1 MKFIIQLSLIS
12 KSHFSIMSLAVVVLT
27 SVFFKSN
34 SQVINF
40 KHLTINDGLS
50 QNAVFAIMKDSRGFM
65 WFGTKDGLN
74 KYDGYDFLI
83 YQHNPFDSTTL
94 SANYISSLFEDSRG
108 LIWVGTFDRGINVYD
123 RKKDIFHRIDLG
135 KDGLSLR
142 NTFEIKA
149 IDEDSQGNIWVAT
162 SGDGLFRVRVNS
174 DNFEFK
180 IKRFIREA
188 GNKNSLGSNQI
199 FSIHC
204 DKNDQLW
211 IGTFDGLTQFDL
223 QSGIF
228 TNQVIKT
235 KNPKAVETSSENA
248 ISSIYES
255 GNGALWF
262 GMTGGLV
269 KFNKADRSY
278 RYYPHRFDVFRY
290 GWGNIV
296 GIDEDSEG
304 NLWLATPAELMK
316 FNVGKETYLSF
327 THDPNNLQS
336 ISFNSIS
343 SVYIDNTEIL
353 WVGTTGMGIDFYD
366 PKANRFPVFHIK
378 PGQPSRTTSFSVRS
392 ILEDDAG
399 DVWVSGEVLYKWE
412 RKTGTIRSFEKSS
425 NEPTA
430 FGNTA
435 IFSMVQSKD
444 GHIWAA
450 TTEGLFR
457 YHPKTENVR
466 LYIHEP
472 GNNNGLPQSEVY
484 TVYEDRQGKIWI
496 ATEKYL
502 CRLDDVE
509 NGKFY
514 SVPYHFGPPFYEQ
527 VRPVIFQDE
536 NLRMWLGTKYGLFR
550 YNPEDETFKLFN
562 NDPVRSTSLI
572 NNLVKSICA
581 DPVFPERYLWIGTG
595 GGLSRFDTESEVFFY
610 YTEENG
616 LPNNV
621 IYSILPDDQKNL
633 WISTNKGL
641 SRFTPQNGTFKNYDI
656 NDGLQSNEFNTG
668 AYYRS
673 KSGELFFGG
682 IKGFNYFFPS
692 NISENMNTPNVALTK
707 IKVGDKSVTYKTDP
721 HILTK
726 SVEETRQ
733 IVLTHKD
740 DIVSFEFA
748 ALEFSAPGKNRYAYK
763 LENFNNNWFYTDGE
777 RTATYTHLPAGEY
790 VFRVKAAN
798 SDGVWNEEGLAL
810 DLIVKPPWSR
820 TTFAFFVFGLGLFLL
835 VYFLRRY
842 ELNRI
847 NIRNQLK
854 LEKVETD
861 TLRQLDKLKSQFFAN
876 ISHEFR
882 TPLTLILGQIESVIS
897 SGVELKEKAKLHV
910 ANRNARRLLTLINQL
925 LDLSKLETGNM
936 ELSAVQQNLVSFLK
950 SLFYSFESLAVT
962 KNITLKFESESEFIP
977 VVFDLDKM
985 EKVFNN
991 LVSNAF
997 KFTNENGEI
1006 KVSIKKIDSLF
1017 VEICVEDNG
1026 LGIPAEHISNIFDRF
1041 YQVDNSST
1049 RNFEGSG
1056 IGLALAKELVELHKG
1071 IVSVSSREGEG
1082 SVFCVRLP
1090 LTESGTEIKSEVL
1103 THVNNDYVAG
1113 LHPENKIVDIKESL
1127 SEPGLPV
1134 SDNREIVLIVE
1145 DNNDVRA
1152 YIREQLEDNYQIREA
1167 ENGEIGMQV
1176 AQETVPDLIV
1186 TDLMMPKVNGY
1197 EFCIEVRKS
1206 EKTSHIPIVMLTA
1219 KAAFDDKIEG
1229 LEIGVDDYITKPF
1242 SARELKVRIKNLINQ
1257 RKLLRSRFKTSTI
1270 IKPSEVTATSVDQ
1283 LFLEKVIKTI
1293 EANFE
1298 NQDFTPESLA
1308 ETVNM
1313 SVSQLNRKLN
1323 ALIEQPAGQLMRS
1336 LRLQRA
1342 ADLLKQKAGSVSEIC
1357 YQLDFNDPAYFSRA
1371 FKKQFGC
1378 SPSEFAKN

>member
-1 MKFIIQLSLIS
+1 MRSVIQLRKILKSRFKAVFVFFII
-12 KSHFSIMSLAVVVLT
+12 LT
-27 SVFFKSN
+27 SVLLKGN
-34 SQVINF
+34 SQEINF
-40 KHLTINDGLS
+40 KHININDGLS

-83 YQHNPFDSTTL
+83 FQHNPFDSTTL
-94 SANYISSLFEDSRG
+94 SANYITSLFEDSRG

-123 RKKDIFHRIDLG
+123 RTKDIFYRVDLG
-135 KDGLSLR
+135 KDGLSFR
-142 NTFEIKA
+142 NAFEVKA
-149 IDEDSQGNIWVAT
+149 IDEDGQGNIWVAT
-162 SGDGLFRVRVNS
+162 SGDGLFRVKFNTE
-174 DNFEFK
+174 NFEFD
-180 IKRFIREA
+180 IKRFIREI
-188 GNKNSLGSNQI
+188 GNQNSLSSNQVL
-199 FSIHC
+199 SIHC
-204 DKNDQLW
+204 DNNDQLW
-211 IGTFDGLTQFDL
+211 IGTFNGLTQFDL
-223 QSGIF
+223 KSGKY
-228 TNQVIKT
+228 TNQVIHT
-235 KNPKAVETSSENA
+235 KNPKAPETSSQDA

-255 GNGALWF
+255 ENGTLWL

-278 RYYPHRFDVFRY
+278 RYFPHRFDVFRY

-296 GIDEDSEG
+296 GIDEDKEG
-304 NLWLATPAELMK
+304 NLWLASPAELMK
-316 FNVGKETYLSF
+316 FDVKKEEYLSF
-327 THDPNNLQS
+327 THDPFKPQT
-336 ISFNSIS
+336 ISFNSVS
-343 SVYIDNTEIL
+343 SVYTDNTGIL

-366 PKANRFPVFHIK
+366 PKVNRFPVFEII
-378 PGQPSRTTSFSVRS
+378 PGQSSRTTSFSVRS
-392 ILEDDAG
+392 ILEDDEG

-412 RKTGTIRSFEKSS
+412 RKTGKIRSFEKSS

-430 FGNTA
+430 FGNTTV
-435 IFSMVQSKD
+435 FSMVQSKD

-472 GNNNGLPQSEVY
+472 GSDIGIPQSEVY
-484 TVYEDRQGKIWI
+484 AVYEDREGKIWI

-502 CRLDDVE
+502 CRLDDAE

-514 SVPYHFGPPFYEQ
+514 SVPYHLGPSFYEQ

-550 YNPEDETFKLFN
+550 FNVEDETFTLFD
-562 NDPVRSTSLI
+562 NDPVQSTSLI

-595 GGLSRFDTESEVFFY
+595 GGLSRLDTESEIFFY

-621 IYSILPDDQKNL
+621 IYGILPDDQKNL

-641 SRFTPQNGTFKNYDI
+641 SRFNPQSGTFRNYDI

-692 NISENMNTPNVALTK
+692 NISENLNIPNVVLTN
-707 IKVGDKSVTYKTDP
+707 IKVGDKSISHKTEP
-721 HILTK
+721 HFLKK
-726 SVEETRQ
+726 SVEQTEE
-733 IVLTHKD
+733 IVLSHKD
-740 DIVSFEFA
+740 DILSFEFA
-748 ALEFSAPGKNRYAYK
+748 ALEFSAPEKNRYAYK
-763 LENFNNNWFYTDGE
+763 LENFNDKWFYTDGE
-777 RTATYTHLPAGEY
+777 RTATYTHLPPGEY

-798 SDGVWNEEGLAL
+798 NDGVWNEEGLAVTVV
-810 DLIVKPPWSR
+810 VKPPWTR
-820 TTFAFFVFGLGLFLL
+820 TTFAFFVFGLGVFLL
-835 VYFLRRY
+835 VYLLRRY

-847 NIRNQLK
+847 NMRNQLK

-882 TPLTLILGQIESVIS
+882 TPLTLILGQIDSVMS
-897 SGVELKEKAKLHV
+897 SLVEKKEKVKLQV

-925 LDLSKLETGNM
+925 LDLSKLETGSM
-936 ELSAVQQNLVSFLK
+936 ELNAVQQNMVSFLK
-950 SLFYSFESLAVT
+950 SLFYSFESLAAT
-962 KNITLKFESESEFIP
+962 KNISLKFESDSEFIP

-985 EKVFNN
+985 EKVFYN

-1006 KVSIKKIDSLF
+1006 KVSVKTINSLF

-1026 LGIPAEHISNIFDRF
+1026 VGIPTEHQSNVFDRF

-1056 IGLALAKELVELHKG
+1056 IGLALVKELVELHHG
-1071 IVSVSSREGEG
+1071 VVTVSSVEGEG

-1090 LTESGTEIKSEVL
+1090 IEEQNPKTKMVEIPVAS
-1103 THVNNDYVAG
+1103 HDYSADVYAVQEIIDVEE
-1113 LHPENKIVDIKESL
+1113 PVDTIGNISK
-1127 SEPGLPV
+1127 
-1134 SDNREIVLIVE
+1134 DNREIVLVVE
-1145 DNNDVRA
+1145 DNSDVRA
-1152 YIREQLEDNYQIREA
+1152 YIREQLEGDYQVKLA
-1167 ENGEIGMQV
+1167 ENGEEGMLV
-1176 AQETVPDLIV
+1176 AKEIVPDLIV
-1186 TDLMMPKVNGY
+1186 TDLMMPKVNGF
-1197 EFCIEVRKS
+1197 EFCKEVRNS

-1219 KAAFDDKIEG
+1219 KAGFDDKIEG

-1242 SARELKVRIKNLINQ
+1242 SAKELKVRVKNLINQ
-1257 RKLLRSRFKTSTI
+1257 RKLLRSRFKTSTV
-1270 IKPSEVTATSVDQ
+1270 IKPSEVTATSIDR
-1283 LFLEKVIKTI
+1283 LFIEKVIKTI

-1342 ADLLKQKAGSVSEIC
+1342 ADLLKLKAGTVSEIC

-1378 SPSEFAKN
+1378 SPSEFVKN